1 MDKHEVD
8 FVKWE
13 RLERFGTIAAFLLA
27 AISLHSLDASD
38 AVVGGAIGAASAL
51 VLPGGAAS
59 RPRAVALAGA
69 GALVG
74 ALVGGWAPGLA

>member
-1 MDKHEVD
+1 MDKLEVESI
-8 FVKWE
+8 KWE

-27 AISLHSLDASD
+27 AISLHALAASD

-69 GALVG
+69 GAIVG
-74 ALVGGWAPGLA
+74 ALMSGWAPGIA

>member
-1 MDKHEVD
+1 MDKLDIEAL
-8 FVKWE
+8 KWE

-27 AISLHSLDASD
+27 AISLHALHASD

-69 GALVG
+69 GAIVG
-74 ALVGGWAPGLA
+74 ALMGGWAPGLA

>member
-8 FVKWE
+8 LAKWE

-27 AISLHSLDASD
+27 AISLHALHASD

-69 GALVG
+69 GAILG
-74 ALVGGWAPGLA
+74 ALMGGWAPLAA